1 MGIRAV
7 AQQAPEPGP
16 EPKAVCASC
25 GRPMAVLKAT
35 TCVYCGATNPEGL
48 PEAAVGSTDKAMP
61 PEMFLLMS
69 APREQGLSRRRI
81 WTRRI
86 LALGTTILLMVA
98 FVGACMKT

>member
-7 AQQAPEPGP
+7 AHQAPEPGP
-16 EPKAVCASC
+16 EPKALCAAC

-35 TCVYCGATNPEGL
+35 TCVYCGAANPEGL
-48 PEAAVGSTDKAMP
+48 PEAAAGSIARAMP
-61 PEMFLLMS
+61 PEMLLMTS
-69 APREQGLSRRRI
+69 APREQGLSRRRL

-98 FVGACMKT
+98 FVGSCMRT